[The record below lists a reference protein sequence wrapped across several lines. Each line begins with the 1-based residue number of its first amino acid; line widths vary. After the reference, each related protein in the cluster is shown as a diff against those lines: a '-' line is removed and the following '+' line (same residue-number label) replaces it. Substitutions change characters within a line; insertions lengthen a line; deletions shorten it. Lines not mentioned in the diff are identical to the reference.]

1 MAEVRQEFEFDI
13 LGCRVK
19 FRPTDSGLDEA
30 KTVVDL
36 VLSEIQKMKKAK
48 PNLKDTD
55 AAVLVALKLA
65 QEKMQL
71 ENDCKQLVL
80 SVEEK
85 LQSVVGSWTI

>member
-1 MAEVRQEFEFDI
+1 MAEERQEFEFDI

-36 VLSEIQKMKKAK
+36 VLGEIQKLKNAK

-55 AAVLVALKLA
+55 VAVLVALKIA
-65 QEKMQL
+65 QEKLQL
-71 ENDCKQLVL
+71 ETDCKNMIL

-85 LQSVVGSWTI
+85 LQSVVSNWTI